1 MTNQAWLI
9 KEAIS
14 EAVSQLQ
21 TTSQANPHKLEAE
34 LLLCHCLGVTRSYL
48 LTWPEKRLSNAE
60 SSAFFE
66 FVQRRVTGE
75 PIAYILGKREFW
87 GLELAVSP
95 ATLIPRA
102 DTETLVERA
111 LEKIQQ
117 IQQPHIL
124 DMGTGSGAIA
134 LALAHER
141 PDAQVTAVDYSTD
154 ALDIARQ
161 NAESHQLKVRM
172 LQSDWFSALAEQR
185 FDCIVSNPP
194 YIERHDPHLTQGD
207 LRFEPAS
214 ALSAG
219 QDGLADLRQIIEHA
233 PKFLNNQAWLLVEH
247 GYNQAD
253 AVQTLF
259 KQAGFCAVQTH
270 QDLSGNPRVTLGKID
285 DDPAQ

>member
-14 EAVSQLQ
+14 EALSQLQ
-21 TTSQANPHKLEAE
+21 TASQANPHKLEAE

-48 LTWPEKRLSNAE
+48 LTWPEKPLADSE
-60 SSAFFE
+60 SKAFFNL
-66 FVQRRVTGE
+66 VQRRLNGE
-75 PIAYILGKREFW
+75 PIAYILGTREFW
-87 GLELAVSP
+87 GLALAVSP

-102 DTETLVERA
+102 DTETLVEAA
-111 LEKIQQ
+111 LNKVR
-117 IQQPHIL
+117 QQPEPRIL
-124 DMGTGSGAIA
+124 DLGTGSGAIA

-161 NAESHQLKVRM
+161 NAERHQLKVGM
-172 LQSDWFSALAEQR
+172 LQSNWYSTLAEQR

-194 YIERHDPHLTQGD
+194 YIEQHDPHLSQGD

-219 QDGLADLRQIIEHA
+219 QDGLTDLRQIIAQA
-233 PKFLNNQAWLLVEH
+233 PMFLNNQAWLLVEH
-247 GYNQAD
+247 GYNQTD

-259 KQAGFCAVQTH
+259 KQAGFCAITSL
-270 QDLSGNPRVTLGKID
+270 QDLAGQPRVTLGQK
-285 DDPAQ
+285 P